1 MKFQILFVC
10 VGNSAR
16 SQMAEALLRH
26 MAGDIFD
33 VYSAGTQAETVDAR
47 ALNAL
52 LEAGIPVDH
61 LEAKPISV
69 FADRSFDYVITLCDK
84 ALLECG
90 PTPASREYLTWNFAD
105 PKLRE
110 GIKPFETTLHE
121 IRERIKMFLLIH
133 NKKNTMAP

>member
-1 MKFQILFVC
+1 MKFQVLFVC

-16 SQMAEALLRH
+16 SQIAEALLRH
-26 MAGDIFD
+26 LAGDTFD
-33 VYSAGTQAETVDAR
+33 VYSAGTQVETVDAR

-52 LEAGIPVDH
+52 VDAGIPIDH
-61 LEAKPISV
+61 LEAKSIAV

-84 ALLECG
+84 ALDECG
-90 PTPASREYLTWNFAD
+90 PMPTGRKYLAWNFTD

-121 IRERIKMFLLIH
+121 ISERIKMFLLIH
-133 NKKNTMAP
+133 NKKNTLAP